1 MVCCWF
7 RPISFVGV
15 LSTFVVSVLM
25 FPSILGLV
33 QGASTSGAFKRSF
46 LAVSKRAFTSSKSRI
61 PLAFGSQ
68 WASQLGSR
76 KCAIVSSAST
86 PSPAWARC
94 LSTDDTETTEPSSDG
109 TYESVDGFF
118 SPQEDFESIGIT
130 NNVLLERLQKMKLDR
145 PSAVQA
151 AAYNAIE
158 SGKDVTIG
166 AETGSGKT
174 FAYLLP
180 ILNDIINRKES
191 AENGDIGYDYART
204 FVLVPNKELVQQVVR
219 MAQTLCGGKRCLVYG
234 KVDDSIMDDSNDG
247 QDDTNVVRLAI
258 MPGGLKE
265 PTDFPPFRNAIGL
278 GGKEDPV
285 DIVISTPAALGPLAL
300 KPKYIDLFAD
310 VQTLV
315 VDEADMLLDGAYIR
329 QLNDVLMGFRR
340 ADRLDASHELQ
351 KTQHVF
357 VAATLPDMGLKSV
370 DAYLQKRFPYATR
383 VTMAGMHN
391 ACHYGLSERTQWF
404 EIESKK
410 ERMEK
415 LTQLLS
421 TPRDSDGQ
429 GLQGEKVIVF
439 LNSVNDVDGAN
450 TALERAG
457 LSTVPYHAKLP
468 LSERTANLDKFRRY
482 DPQDPDSDPST
493 VPILVSTDLASRGL
507 DVPGVTAVVQLQFAL
522 NVVAHLHR
530 MGRCGRAGKRDGR
543 GIIFYSS
550 QEGELVEVIRNAEQE
565 QERMA
570 LVQDVDDIEDDE
582 EKAAR
587 GTVKNAFSRKRA
599 FTKKRKKAR
608 RNERSPAIESD

>member
-1 MVCCWF
+1 MF
-7 RPISFVGV
+7 S
-15 LSTFVVSVLM
+15 STLR
-25 FPSILGLV
+25 LV
-33 QGASTSGAFKRSF
+33 QGSKRSL
-46 LAVSKRAFTSSKSRI
+46 LAVSKRNLTSRGGRV
-61 PLAFGSQ
+61 PLAFGSKWPSSQ
-68 WASQLGSR
+68 QQGNNKKCTIASPISMYSPSWSR
-76 KCAIVSSAST
+76 SMT
-86 PSPAWARC
+86 
-94 LSTDDTETTEPSSDG
+94 TDDTETMETSGDG
-109 TYESVDGFF
+109 TYDSVDGFF
-118 SPQEDFESIGIT
+118 SPQEDFESIGVT
-130 NNVLLERLQKMKLDR
+130 NKVLLERLEQIKLER

-158 SGKDVTIG
+158 SGEDVTIG

-180 ILNDIINRKES
+180 ILNDIMNRKQS
-191 AENGDIGYDYART
+191 AENGDVGYDYARA

-219 MAQTLCGGKRCLVYG
+219 MAQILCGGKQCLVFG
-234 KVDDSIMDDSNDG
+234 KVDDSILSDTVDS
-247 QDDTNVVRLAI
+247 QDSVDNSNVVRLAI

-278 GGKEDPV
+278 GGQEEPV

-340 ADRLDASHELQ
+340 ADRLDASLGVA

-357 VAATLPDMGLKSV
+357 VAATLPDFGLKSV

-391 ACHYGLSERTQWF
+391 ARHYGLSERTQWF

-415 LTQLLS
+415 LIQLLS
-421 TPRDSDGQ
+421 TPRDSNGE
-429 GLQGEKVIVF
+429 GLQGEKAIVF

-468 LSERTANLDKFRRY
+468 LSERTANLDRFRRY
-482 DPQDPDSDPST
+482 NPQDPDADNSA

-543 GIIFYSS
+543 GIIFYNS

-582 EKAAR
+582 ENANR

-608 RNERSPAIESD
+608 RNERPPSDESD